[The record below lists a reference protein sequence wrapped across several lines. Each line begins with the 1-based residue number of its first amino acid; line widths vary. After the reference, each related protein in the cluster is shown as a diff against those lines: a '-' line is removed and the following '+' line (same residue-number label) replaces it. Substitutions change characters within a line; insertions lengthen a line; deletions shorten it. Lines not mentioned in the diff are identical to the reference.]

1 MASSSDDLAVIVGR
15 TLTDLRHV
23 HLTVAVWPSV
33 AGDLARLEATL
44 ARGDHAA
51 ALSALTPISQAAFE
65 GKVRG
70 RLAGADRRAAF
81 VTATKPT
88 KSLPIVGAVSGLI
101 LLVLGWMLAGVLGLI
116 GSAVFAVFIFGVA
129 LAGTRTNLER
139 TEERRA
145 RRASPTLEATSAAP
159 VAVIEAISKIEAL
172 LGH

>member
-1 MASSSDDLAVIVGR
+1 MAGPDDLAVTVGR
-15 TLTDLRHV
+15 TLADLRHV
-23 HLTVAVWPSV
+23 RLAVMVWPSV

-44 ARGDHAA
+44 ARGDEAATLA
-51 ALSALTPISQAAFE
+51 ALRPISQAAFE

-88 KSLPIVGAVSGLI
+88 KSLPVVGGVSAGI
-101 LLVLGWMLAGVLGLI
+101 LLILGWMLGGVVGLLAT
-116 GSAVFAVFIFGVA
+116 SVFALFIFGVA

-159 VAVIEAISKIEAL
+159 MAVVEAIEKIEARL
-172 LGH
+172 PR